1 MLGQQGWRILSSPE
15 SLCARDLK
23 GRYFPQGVF
32 WHAEAPRSTSY
43 TWRNILFG
51 RELLKHGVQWALAM
65 VRRFESSV
73 TTVFPPRRHTCS
85 NRSSRSRQMLL
96 FGASWM
102 MILAPGTRRQFTL
115 SSMQI
120 LLVRLCSFLLA
131 DMVVMITLDGLTTS
145 LVSTQFDRPT
155 ICGSIRPVPASSER
169 QRSRHDVSLCCYKKE
184 LQGHLVNQ
192 GTEQDESGVVK
203 DGT

>member
-102 MILAPGTRRQFTL
+102 MIDLGTWNKETIHAFFHADIASEIMQLPVSRHGGDDYTRWPHNKFGEYPVRSAYNLWLDQTGSSKLRAPTVTTRRQ
-115 SSMQI
+115 SV
-120 LLVRLCSFLLA
+120 LLQKGVA
-131 DMVVMITLDGLTTS
+131 
-145 LVSTQFDRPT
+145 RPF
-155 ICGSIRPVPASSER
+155 GK
-169 QRSRHDVSLCCYKKE
+169 SRHR
-184 LQGHLVNQ
+184 
-192 GTEQDESGVVK
+192 TR
-203 DGT
+203 